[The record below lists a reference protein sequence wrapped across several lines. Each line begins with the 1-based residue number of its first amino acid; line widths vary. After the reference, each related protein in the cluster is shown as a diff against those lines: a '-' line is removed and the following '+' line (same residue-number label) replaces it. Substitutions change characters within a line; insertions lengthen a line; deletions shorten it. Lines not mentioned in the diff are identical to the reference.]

1 MFLHP
6 FARQPLQ
13 WQKMWRASLCPPCF
27 LVLLL
32 AHHALSDA
40 NPKQESHSYS
50 KQRSSSGS
58 LETCKKVG
66 TFLAII
72 SITWKHGH
80 GGSGSL
86 LTHPHFQFYT
96 YTLDNFSLSHTHTYT
111 QYCLVNWLNINSVPP
126 VLQRGCVEQYSVLQ
140 TGLLAVNSPESSNP
154 SRSEGSDW
162 HSPDSCQSDLYESNT
177 QHSTFCVENI

>member
-1 MFLHP
+1 MVREGAVHCSPTLIFNFTHT
-6 FARQPLQ
+6 
-13 WQKMWRASLCPPCF
+13 
-27 LVLLL
+27 
-32 AHHALSDA
+32 H
-40 NPKQESHSYS
+40 
-50 KQRSSSGS
+50 
-58 LETCKKVG
+58 
-66 TFLAII
+66 
-72 SITWKHGH
+72 
-80 GGSGSL
+80 
-86 LTHPHFQFYT
+86 LTI
-96 YTLDNFSLSHTHTYT
+96 SLSHTHTYT